1 MPKGFGR
8 NHKENV
14 RMEMDLSIMETQ
26 SDNPSVGRFF
36 LRQREHLASPELA
49 KSPQ

>member
-36 LRQREHLASPELA
+36 FETERTPG
-49 KSPQ
+49 KSRAC